1 MELRSVPQPQCFFF
15 TVMYNKGG
23 RCLGESYIN
32 PTKTIF
38 KQASENTVRYHD
50 VPVHPIVHTPVD
62 KRRVVLSWGEVTVL
76 SNHDTALMLP
86 EVYLS
91 LRRVWPSLVSRPRRE
106 AKLLLLSVP
115 VQGSPLWSL
124 VPFWLSVPSGRGRI
138 TKTVQTPPPVN

>member
-1 MELRSVPQPQCFFF
+1 MLFF

-62 KRRVVLSWGEVTVL
+62 KRRVVLSWGEVTAL
-76 SNHDTALMLP
+76 SNHNFPKGRGAEGLGTRLDTALMLP

-91 LRRVWPSLVSRPRRE
+91 LRRVWPSLVSRPRRA
-106 AKLLLLSVP
+106 AKPLLLSVP
-115 VQGSPLWSL
+115 VQEAHYGP
-124 VPFWLSVPSGRGRI
+124 
-138 TKTVQTPPPVN
+138 